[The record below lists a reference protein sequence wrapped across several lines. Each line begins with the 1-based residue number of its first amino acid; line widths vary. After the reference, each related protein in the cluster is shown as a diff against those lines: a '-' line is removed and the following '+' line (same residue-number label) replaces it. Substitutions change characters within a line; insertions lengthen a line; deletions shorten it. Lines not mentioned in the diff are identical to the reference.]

1 MKDTARVFNIQHYS
15 LHDGP
20 GIRTTVFFKGCPLRC
35 RWCCNPESQ
44 NCEAEVMQG
53 KTVGSLMTVDEII
66 EEVEKDEVFYR
77 HGDGGMTIS
86 GGEPLMQ
93 QGFLIELLKEAKKH
107 YLKTAIETSGFGD
120 SDILIEAAKYID
132 TVFYDIKTL
141 NEEKHKEWVGV
152 SNRQIIANFIALK
165 EAYPHKK
172 VVVRTPVI
180 PGFND
185 TKEDIEKILGFLKNY
200 GNVEYEL
207 LPYHYYGRDKYK
219 YLDREYGMKNAVLD
233 KEKFEQLK
241 CLLKDER

>member
-1 MKDTARVFNIQHYS
+1 
-15 LHDGP
+15 
-20 GIRTTVFFKGCPLRC
+20 
-35 RWCCNPESQ
+35 
-44 NCEAEVMQG
+44 MQG